1 MLYTKIQ
8 SQNFLSSG
16 EEDFKCFTIYG
27 HGAALFNGVEP
38 FEQIAN
44 TLQKK
49 DLCEYSNCF
58 REE

>member
-27 HGAALFNGVEP
+27 HGATLFSGVEP

-44 TLQKK
+44 TPSK
-49 DLCEYSNCF
+49 ERSM
-58 REE
+58 